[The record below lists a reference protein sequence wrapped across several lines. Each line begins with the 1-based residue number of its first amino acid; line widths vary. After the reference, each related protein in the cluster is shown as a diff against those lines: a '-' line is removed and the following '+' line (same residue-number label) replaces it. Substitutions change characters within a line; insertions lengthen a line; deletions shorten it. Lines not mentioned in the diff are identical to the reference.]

1 MAATGCVDHGVRRHA
16 GAPTACTTVRRV
28 TDADGFS
35 LRSVAAGPPATPI
48 LRDVTV
54 DIPAAGITVI
64 VGPSGS
70 GKSTLLRLLNRLDD
84 PLGGEVRWHGEPLD
98 SIAPQALR
106 RQVATVFQRPPLFPG
121 SVLDNFR
128 VADPDV
134 DADRAVHVMAH
145 VGLDPA
151 LLNRAAS
158 ALSGGEAQRM
168 CVARAL
174 LTRPRVLLADEPT
187 AALDLDARLAIEAL
201 ARQLADE
208 GLAVVWV
215 SHDTEQLRR
224 LADHVLAIVGGAVAA
239 FGHLADLDA
248 SDDAVVRRL
257 VGAPEPGERS

>member
-1 MAATGCVDHGVRRHA
+1 M
-16 GAPTACTTVRRV
+16 

-35 LRSVAAGPPATPI
+35 LRSVVAGPPAEPI
-48 LRDVTV
+48 LCDVSV
-54 DIPAAGITVI
+54 DIPASGVTVI

-84 PLGGEVRWHGEPLD
+84 PLSGEIRWHGDRLD
-98 SIAPQALR
+98 AIAPQALR

-128 VADPDV
+128 VADPGV
-134 DADRAVHVMAH
+134 DTDRALHVMEH
-145 VGLDPA
+145 VGLDGA
-151 LLNRAAS
+151 LLHREAS

-208 GLAVVWV
+208 GIAVVWV
-215 SHDTEQLRR
+215 SHDTDQLRR
-224 LADHVLAIVGGAVAA
+224 LADHVLAIVGGTVAA

-248 SDDAVVRRL
+248 SEDAVVRRL
-257 VGAPEPGERS
+257 VGAPGAGGAS